1 VSPPLFRDERHGAAA
16 PDRGAPAPGPGA
28 ASEAARAEREA
39 ASRRWTDL
47 AARTTAV
54 LAVLAAIASG
64 QYAESFSR
72 TILAQTEAS
81 DAWSYYQAKS
91 IKKYLAQ
98 GQQELAVA
106 LSDGRPAAGGR
117 LGDLGRDAAERV
129 KRYDEELAD
138 IKAKAD
144 ALEARKRRHERR
156 GARFQGAFIAL
167 QAGVVLSTVAASSRR
182 KELWVGALLCGVAG
196 LVLAIDAYF
205 LLH

>member
-1 VSPPLFRDERHGAAA
+1 VTLPGDTLRETIPARPTAPPAAA
-16 PDRGAPAPGPGA
+16 GGGP
-28 ASEAARAEREA
+28 
-39 ASRRWTDL
+39 RWADH

-81 DAWSYYQAKS
+81 DEWSYYQAKS

-98 GQQELAVA
+98 GQHELAVA
-106 LSDGRPAAGGR
+106 LSADRP
-117 LGDLGRDAAERV
+117 DAASRLAALDRDTADRM

-144 ALEARKRRHERR
+144 ALDASKRLHERR
-156 GARFQGAFIAL
+156 GARFQWAFLAL
-167 QAGVVLSTVAASSRR
+167 QSGVVLSTVAGSSRR
-182 KELWVGALLCGVAG
+182 KELWLAALLCG
-196 LVLAIDAYF
+196 LVGAALAANAYF
-205 LLH
+205 LLL